1 MQVKLTKIEAAAL
14 VKAGLE
20 SDDSPIILK
29 GDVQAVDIRVTT
41 TGVILEVMFA
51 GDPTLDPE

>member
-1 MQVKLTKIEAAAL
+1 MLLKLTKIEAAAL

-29 GDVQAVDIRVTT
+29 GEVAEVDIRVTT
-41 TGVILEVMFA
+41 TGVTLEVKFL
-51 GDPTLDPE
+51 GDPGVEPA